1 MYKFFINRPV
11 TTWMLTLSFIILGIY
26 GYKNIAIDRF
36 PDVDFPFVSIT
47 TTYEGASPEVVDAN
61 ITKPIE
67 DSLSTISGIEVIN
80 SSSFTGI
87 SRILVIFNLDK
98 DLNSAVE
105 EVRDAINRVSK
116 FLPEDADTPVVQ
128 RINTSIAPIMAV
140 LLHGENVP
148 YSQLSFYADK
158 VVKREFER
166 INGVGGVTLGGFQ
179 DMVMWVRLNPQKM
192 KAYSIT
198 PQEVINAL
206 KKNNVELPSGRID
219 SVDKEYVVRVIG
231 KVKSAKDINNIILK
245 NNVRIKD
252 IGYAEFSYD
261 ELRNMVRFKSAR
273 DKKSHRAIALIIYK
287 QSKTNTVNV
296 ADRVKEKIKQLN
308 KTLPA
313 GMTLDINYDAS
324 EFIKRSVSDA
334 LHEIVI
340 GSILTAIT
348 IFLFLG
354 SFRMTFIPFMA
365 IPVSILGTIFFMY
378 IFGYSLNTISLMAMA
393 VAVGLVIDDAI
404 VVMESIYRRKE
415 EGLQGIE
422 AAVVGTRVVIFAVL
436 ASTASL
442 IAIFLPVLFMKSV
455 IGQFFSNFA
464 FVLITAIAVSLLV
477 SVSFT
482 PSISARLIKVGK
494 KNIFQKAYEKFE
506 NAFDV
511 ALKWS
516 LNHKIIVLIIAFVT
530 IFAGFSLNK
539 YVKKEFLPLVDEGRF
554 LIRFETPTG
563 SSFEFTNKKAK
574 ELEKILQS
582 NPYILRY
589 GLAFGEGLVGRP
601 EVNGGMF
608 FVTLVERDK
617 RPHQKVVMAQ
627 LREKFSKL
635 KDVRAIVDIPSTL
648 GPHAGRSA
656 DIMYIIKGPDIK
668 KLADLASQL
677 VQKLQNI
684 KGFVDIDADIRLSKP
699 EIEVLIDRDKAL
711 KDGVS
716 ISDIA
721 DAVQIMFSKY
731 TAGSFEKGAESYD
744 IAVKVQDKYTK
755 EWDNLK
761 YIYIRTK
768 TGKLVPVSNYITL
781 EPKASY
787 NVIKRYNKHYAFTL
801 YANVEGIST
810 GEAVKKV
817 ENILKETL
825 PFGYTYELGGKTKE
839 FKRSFMYLGI
849 ALVVAII
856 GVYMILASLFESLL
870 HPFAVLLMLPF
881 AVFGIFGFIIIT
893 KTTLNVASY
902 FGIIMLIGLV
912 TRDAVLFIDRIVQ
925 LKTSLPIRDAIIQ
938 ARKERLRPILMTTF
952 TIIASLTPVAFGLTE
967 GSELRQP
974 LAVAIIGGLIT
985 ALPLS
990 LFIIPIIYEI
1000 FDKVE
1005 IFVKQ
1010 KVLKLG

>member
-1 MYKFFINRPV
+1 MYKFFINRPI

-47 TTYEGASPEVVDAN
+47 TTYTGAPPEVVDAN

-67 DSLSTISGIEVIN
+67 DSLSTISGIEAIN
-80 SSSFTGI
+80 SSSYTGL
-87 SRILVIFNLDK
+87 SRILVIFSLDK
-98 DLNSAVE
+98 DLNTAVE

-116 FLPEDADTPVVQ
+116 YLPEDADQPIVQ
-128 RINTSIAPIMAV
+128 RINTSIAPIMAI

-148 YSQLSFYADK
+148 YSQLSYYADK

-166 INGVGGVTLGGFQ
+166 INGVGSVALGGFQ
-179 DMVMWVRLNPQKM
+179 DMVMWVRLNPEKM

-198 PQEVINAL
+198 PKEVINAL
-206 KKNNVELPSGRID
+206 KRNNVELPSGRID
-219 SVDKEYVVRVIG
+219 SKDKEYVIRVIG
-231 KVKSAKDINNIILK
+231 KLKSAEDINNIIVK
-245 NNVRIKD
+245 NNIRIKD

-261 ELRNMVRFKSAR
+261 ELRNMVRFKSAK
-273 DKKSHRAIALIIYK
+273 DPHSHRAIALIIYK

-296 ADRVKEKIKQLN
+296 ADKVREKMEELN
-308 KTLPA
+308 KTLPE
-313 GMTLDINYDAS
+313 GMRLDVNYDAS
-324 EFIKRSVSDA
+324 QFIKRSVNDA
-334 LHEIVI
+334 LHEIVF
-340 GSILTAIT
+340 GSLLTAIT

-354 SFRMTFIPFMA
+354 SLRMTFIPFMA
-365 IPVSILGTIFFMY
+365 IPVSILGTVFLMY
-378 IFGYSLNTISLMAMA
+378 IFGFSLNTISLMAMA

-415 EGLQGIE
+415 EGLEGKN
-422 AAVVGTRVVIFAVL
+422 AAIFGTRVVIFAVL
-436 ASTASL
+436 SSTASL

-482 PSISARLIKVGK
+482 PSVSARLVIYGK
-494 KNIFQKAYEKFE
+494 KNIFQRIYDKFE
-506 NAFDV
+506 NAFDI

-516 LNHKIIVLIIAFVT
+516 LNHKIIVLVIAFIT

-574 ELEKILQS
+574 EIEKILQK

-589 GLAFGEGLVGRP
+589 GMAFGEGLVGRP
-601 EVNGGMF
+601 EVNGGIMF
-608 FVTLVERDK
+608 ITLIDKNK
-617 RPHQKVVMAQ
+617 RPHQKVIMAQ

-635 KDVRAIVDIPSTL
+635 KDVRAIVDIPSAL

-656 DIMYIIKGPDIK
+656 DIMYIIKGPNIE
-668 KLADLASQL
+668 KLSNLASEI
-677 VQKLQNI
+677 VQKLQNM
-684 KGFVDIDADIRLSKP
+684 KGFVDIDTDIRLSKP

-731 TAGSFEKGAESYD
+731 TVGSFEKGSESYD
-744 IAVKVQDKYTK
+744 IDVKVEDKYTNK
-755 EWDNLK
+755 WDNLK

-768 TGKLVPVSNYITL
+768 NGQLVPVSNYINL
-781 EPKASY
+781 KPKASY
-787 NVIKRYNKHYAFTL
+787 NVINRYNKQYSFTL

-817 ENILKETL
+817 ESLLKKVL
-825 PFGYTYELGGKTKE
+825 PYGYTYEIGGKTKE
-839 FKRSFMYLGI
+839 FKRSFVYLGI
-849 ALVVAII
+849 ALIVAII

-870 HPFAVLLMLPF
+870 HPFAILLMLPF
-881 AVFGIFGFIIIT
+881 AVFGIFGFIILT

-902 FGIIMLIGLV
+902 FGIIMLVGLI
-912 TRDAVLFIDRIVQ
+912 TRDAVLFIDRIIQ
-925 LKTSLPIRDAIIQ
+925 LKSKLPIREAILQ

-974 LAVAIIGGLIT
+974 LAIAIIGGLIT

-1000 FDKVE
+1000 FDKIEVF
-1005 IFVKQ
+1005 IKG
-1010 KVLKLG
+1010 KILRSG